1 MIAKLLS
8 NLRQRVSRDATPQ
21 TPEPL
26 PVKPLASAAPPG
38 PPAPD
43 FLQPGDLVFDVGA
56 NIGRKADDFL
66 AWGANVVCV
75 EPQPECSKVLREKYQ
90 ANPKVIVLE
99 AGLGER
105 PGRLELSVCS
115 EAPTISTFSEHW
127 KHGRFANYN
136 WDKTAPVEVTTLDRL
151 IRKHGLPQYCKI
163 DVEGFEL
170 AVLKGLTHLVPCLS
184 FEFAIEF
191 LAETRACLEYLQFL
205 GYREFNLKLGEAPEM
220 ALSAWTSAEQVLA
233 HINSLTDADL
243 WGDIYTRRQ
252 PGSGEANSRR
262 TASARPVFPLDPA
275 RDVRA
280 QLQAAGLWQPTWP
293 LRLHLGCGEQYFAGY
308 LNLDFPPSQHNVMQ
322 VKADACVNILAL
334 DFPDESVDQ
343 VRLHHVFEHFNRV
356 TALAQLIKW
365 HRWLRVGGEIC
376 LETPDLMGSART
388 LLSGASLEVKMG
400 VARHL
405 AGDQA
410 DAWAYHIDHWFPE
423 RFEHTLKELGF
434 DDVELQTSSWSQTPF
449 LSNVTVR
456 AVKARVV
463 SPEEQLR
470 KADGLLWESTVAEA
484 ERPTWEVW
492 TRQLRAVLVGAL
504 AEPPINVP
512 AADAGSNRSSR

>member
-1 MIAKLLS
+1 
-8 NLRQRVSRDATPQ
+8 
-21 TPEPL
+21 
-26 PVKPLASAAPPG
+26 
-38 PPAPD
+38 
-43 FLQPGDLVFDVGA
+43 
-56 NIGRKADDFL
+56 
-66 AWGANVVCV
+66 
-75 EPQPECSKVLREKYQ
+75 
-90 ANPKVIVLE
+90 
-99 AGLGER
+99 
-105 PGRLELSVCS
+105 
-115 EAPTISTFSEHW
+115 
-127 KHGRFANYN
+127 
-136 WDKTAPVEVTTLDRL
+136 
-151 IRKHGLPQYCKI
+151 
-163 DVEGFEL
+163 
-170 AVLKGLTHLVPCLS
+170 
-184 FEFAIEF
+184 
-191 LAETRACLEYLQFL
+191 
-205 GYREFNLKLGEAPEM
+205 
-220 ALSAWTSAEQVLA
+220 
-233 HINSLTDADL
+233 
-243 WGDIYTRRQ
+243 
-252 PGSGEANSRR
+252 
-262 TASARPVFPLDPA
+262 
-275 RDVRA
+275 
-280 QLQAAGLWQPTWP
+280 
-293 LRLHLGCGEQYFAGY
+293 
-308 LNLDFPPSQHNVMQ
+308 MQ